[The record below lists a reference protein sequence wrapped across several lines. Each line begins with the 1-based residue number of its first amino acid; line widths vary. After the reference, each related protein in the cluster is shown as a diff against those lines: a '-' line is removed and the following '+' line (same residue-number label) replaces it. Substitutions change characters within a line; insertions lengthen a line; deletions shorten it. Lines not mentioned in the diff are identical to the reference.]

1 MIMFV
6 NKFVDVLMIKWLVKL
21 LLLNGEEINWNM
33 VWIIYEIVD
42 ILMSLLCFF

>member
-21 LLLNGEEINWNM
+21 LLLNGEEFNWNM
-33 VWIIYEIVD
+33 VWIIYESVG
-42 ILMSLLCFF
+42 ILVSLLCFF